1 MAEKNEKLGML
12 LLFDAIAVILSTFG
26 VLMLFQLLQHESD
39 MNLLIVSCF
48 FVGIKILVL
57 GIVDITGVARRAWIG
72 LIFIIV
78 ADIIVFAVNIFMAF
92 SISMRFLLITTIA
105 DIIIVFLAHLLW
117 QKVFGSAY
125 EEARERSDWLS
136 GDINEDVE
144 EHEENAMYTA
154 ILDTLEEKDG
164 YTDEINTQE
173 VEAAV
178 GDDAHDD
185 DEDTYLDEEAF
196 KSLLIS
202 DDALDE
208 AAEEIAEE
216 EAEAAA
222 DEAKPETVTEA
233 EPEETVES
241 TETAETPEEPEVAA
255 DEAEAAAETEPEEDV
270 EQPEATPAETEAAD
284 EAVAEP
290 APSLDAMLGDDTVP
304 QDSEQITALEKR
316 LSDLLSEI
324 NTSTKGTER
333 LERSVSEFKEELNNL
348 LPVTTDQDILT
359 TGDVIRTKLK
369 NIIDKQFIVDE
380 VLSDLTRLSEQ
391 INKRIDD
398 LDAIE
403 ADLNRRKEALDKKEL
418 MYMHR
423 KPRDFEDVE
432 VQILPDEVMLESDD
446 AEIIID
452 AQDLEAVKRYLQENP
467 DQGL

>member
-178 GDDAHDD
+178 EDDAHDD

-222 DEAKPETVTEA
+222 DEAKPETVTES
-233 EPEETVES
+233 E
-241 TETAETPEEPEVAA
+241 PEEPEVAA

-348 LPVTTDQDILT
+348 LPVTTDKDILT

-452 AQDLEAVKRYLQENP
+452 AQDLEAVKRYLKENP